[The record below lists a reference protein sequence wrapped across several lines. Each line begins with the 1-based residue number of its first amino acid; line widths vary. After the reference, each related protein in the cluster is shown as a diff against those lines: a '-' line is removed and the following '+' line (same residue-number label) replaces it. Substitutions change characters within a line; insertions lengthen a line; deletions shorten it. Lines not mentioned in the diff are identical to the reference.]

1 MKFLQFFFVILDFI
15 LILIG
20 LHFNKL
26 TTFKG
31 SINEWGPHSVRFSG
45 KSASFQERNT
55 LQLIN
60 ELGLDDVI
68 LPVG

>member
-1 MKFLQFFFVILDFI
+1 MSCFDILTI
-15 LILIG
+15 L
-20 LHFNKL
+20 
-26 TTFKG
+26 KG

-45 KSASFQERNT
+45 KSATLQERNT

-60 ELGLDDVI
+60 ELGLDDVV